1 MSLLE
6 RLKDFDAYTKPL
18 DDFRVRTFAGGAVTL
33 VSSAVIIFM
42 FVSETLSFLSV
53 DIVEQLYVDSTPAEQ
68 RVDVNFDITFPRLP
82 CSVIT
87 IDVMDLS
94 GDNQDDIK
102 DDVYKI
108 SLLNGKEGNGIR
120 QGVNINTTTVSS
132 APASQ
137 ILCGSCYGAKD
148 GCCNTCEEV
157 KEAYIKK
164 GWELVNIE
172 TVEQC
177 KSDLWVKKMNEHKN
191 EGCRVYG
198 KVQVAK
204 VAGNFHIA
212 PGDPL
217 KAHRSHCK
225 IIKILTYFLH
235 LFFSVHDLHSL
246 SPSKFDTS
254 HTVNHLSFGNSF
266 PGKVYPLDGKFFGS
280 AKDSGIMY
288 QYHLKLVPTS
298 YVFLDSTRNIF
309 SHLFSVTTYQKDIS
323 QGASGLPG
331 FFIQYE
337 FSPLMV
343 KYEERRQSLST
354 FLVSICAIIGGIFTV
369 ASLIDAFIYRSGRI
383 ISQKIML
390 NKYI

>member
-1 MSLLE
+1 MTLLE

-33 VSSAVIIFM
+33 VSSAMIIFM
-42 FVSETLSFLSV
+42 FVSETVSFLSV

-108 SLLNGKEGNGIR
+108 TLLNGKEGSGVR
-120 QGVNINTTTVSS
+120 QGVNINATTISS

-137 ILCGSCYGAKD
+137 VLCGSCYGAKN

-157 KEAYIKK
+157 KEAYMRK
-164 GWELVNIE
+164 GWELVNIG
-172 TVEQC
+172 TIEQC
-177 KSDLWVKKMNEHKN
+177 KSDLW
-191 EGCRVYG
+191 
-198 KVQVAK
+198 

-217 KAHRSHCK
+217 KAHRSH
-225 IIKILTYFLH
+225 F
-235 LFFSVHDLHSL
+235 HDLHSL

-254 HTVNHLSFGNSF
+254 HRVNHFSFGNSF
-266 PGKVYPLDGKFFGS
+266 PGKVYPLDGR
-280 AKDSGIMY
+280 
-288 QYHLKLVPTS
+288 
-298 YVFLDSTRNIF
+298 FLDLRKIQATSKSSF
-309 SHLFSVTTYQKDIS
+309 LSHHIS
-323 QGASGLPG
+323 KRYISGESGLPG
-331 FFIQYE
+331 FFVQYE

-343 KYEERRQSLST
+343 KYEEKRQYVASCFESGFAVLEAFMSLST

-383 ISQKIML
+383 ISQKIAL
-390 NKYI
+390 NKYT